1 MSKKFKIEAV
11 GYGGEFAMCTKDSD
25 FVEQWEDEDEMDLI
39 EAVED
44 TWYDDADLEHVHGMY
59 ADSNFTVYEIKGEEE
74 IEIDDEVEVHSF
86 MSREA
91 YTTDSSDIGPTP
103 VLVFHGAEKGT
114 FGSWELE
121 AEEFEPQKLTA
132 SIVETDFGEII
143 QDVYYNGKKLEYNGD
158 YIDTVG
164 KGYHAKV
171 AWLNPE
177 WHEKKST
184 FDNEEL
190 VKESW
195 ECHLENY
202 G

>member
-39 EAVED
+39 EEVED
-44 TWYDDADLEHVHGMY
+44 TWYDDADLEHVYGMY

-91 YTTDSSDIGPTP
+91 YTTDSDSGSVP
-103 VLVFHGAEKGT
+103 VLIFHGAEKGT

-121 AEEFEPQKLTA
+121 AEEFDPSKLTA
-132 SIVETDFGEII
+132 SIVESDFGEII

-158 YIDTVG
+158 YLDTVG

-171 AWLNPE
+171 AWINPD

-190 VKESW
+190 LKESW

>member
-1 MSKKFKIEAV
+1 MKKFKIVAA
-11 GYGGEFAMCTKDSD
+11 GYGGEFAMCTKDAC
-25 FVEQWEDEDEMDLI
+25 FVAQWEDEDEMDLI
-39 EAVED
+39 EEVQE
-44 TWYDDADLEHVHGMY
+44 TWYDDADLEHVYGMY
-59 ADSNFTVYEIKGEEE
+59 ADSNFTVYEIKDDEE

-91 YTTDSSDIGPTP
+91 YTTDSSDIGPIP
-103 VLVFHGAEKGT
+103 VLIFHGAEKGV
-114 FGSWELE
+114 FGSWEVE
-121 AEEFEPQKLTA
+121 TEEFDPNKLVA
-132 SIVETDFGEII
+132 SIIETDFGEIV
-143 QDVYYNGKKLEYNGD
+143 QDVYYDGKKLEYDGD
-158 YIDTVG
+158 CVDTTG
-164 KGYHAKV
+164 KGYHAKA

>member
-1 MSKKFKIEAV
+1 MKKFKIVAA
-11 GYGGEFAMCTKDSD
+11 GYGGEFAMCTKDAC
-25 FVEQWEDEDEMDLI
+25 FVGQWEDEDEMDLI
-39 EAVED
+39 AEIED
-44 TWYDDADLEHVHGMY
+44 TWYDDADLEHVYGMY
-59 ADSNFTVYEIKGEEE
+59 ADSNFTVYEIKEEEE

-91 YTTDSSDIGPTP
+91 YTTDSSDIGPIP
-103 VLVFHGAEKGT
+103 VLIFHGAEKGV
-114 FGSWELE
+114 FGSWEVE
-121 AEEFEPQKLTA
+121 TEEFDPNKLVA
-132 SIVETDFGEII
+132 SIIETDFGEIV
-143 QDVYYNGKKLEYNGD
+143 QDVYYDGKKLEYDGD
-158 YIDTVG
+158 CVDTTG
-164 KGYHAKV
+164 KGYHAKA

>member
-39 EAVED
+39 EEVED
-44 TWYDDADLEHVHGMY
+44 TWYDDADLEHVYGMY
-59 ADSNFTVYEIKGEEE
+59 ADSQFTVYEVKGEEE
-74 IEIDDEVEVHSF
+74 IEINDEVEVHSF

-103 VLVFHGAEKGT
+103 VLIFHGAEKGT
-114 FGSWELE
+114 FGNWELE
-121 AEEFEPQKLTA
+121 AEEFDPVKLTA
-132 SIVETDFGEII
+132 SVVETDFGEII

-184 FDNEEL
+184 FDNKEL